1 MLQFFFH
8 SLYIYP
14 VAGEKLLL
22 AASAR
27 ATKAGVFVAACV
39 GRAELGNT
47 WIALH
52 AGAKN
57 PATVAELKTA
67 LKALGQPTV
76 GLKDALQKRLAAAEQ
91 VGGMV
96 QHV

>member
-1 MLQFFFH
+1 M
-8 SLYIYP
+8 
-14 VAGEKLLL
+14 
-22 AASAR
+22 
-27 ATKAGVFVAACV
+27 